1 MLQGTFDR
9 SRPVFIVTERTPNP
23 DAMKFVPHQQLTE
36 GATWSFERKG
46 FDPALSPLAA
56 VLFSVE
62 GVQRVFV
69 APDFVTIIRE
79 ATGRGWDELRYAV
92 IAVLADHLE
101 SGAPIVLAEAK
112 PSAPADEIE
121 DEIRE
126 VLGRHVRPGVAR
138 DGGDVLFDRFDAH
151 SGVLWIR
158 LQGAC
163 GGCPSARQTLKAGVE
178 RLVRRYVP
186 DVVRVEEAQAE
197 TAAEPAG
204 ERLKRWA
211 ARLGQGGDARPRTIF
226 TRNGAMVRGAAAA
239 QTESPAPRQSAFSA
253 PGISG
258 KD

>member
-1 MLQGTFDR
+1 M
-9 SRPVFIVTERTPNP
+9 FIVTERTPNP
-23 DAMKFVPHQQLTE
+23 DAMKFVPHLRLTE
-36 GATWSFERKG
+36 GATWWFERSG

-56 VLFSVE
+56 ALFAIA
-62 GVQRVFV
+62 GVQRVFI
-69 APDFVTIIRE
+69 APDFVTLTRE
-79 ATGRGWDELRYAV
+79 AAGPGWDELRYAV
-92 IAVLADHLE
+92 IAALADHLE

-138 DGGDVLFDRFDAH
+138 DGGDVLFDRFDAD

-186 DVVRVEEAQAE
+186 EVVRVEEASAE
-197 TAAEPAG
+197 LTAEPPG
-204 ERLKRWA
+204 LRLKRWA
-211 ARLGQGGDARPRTIF
+211 EQLGQPVGARPATVF
-226 TRNGAMVRGAAAA
+226 TRSGPGSRPDAGRAAANQPETPA
-239 QTESPAPRQSAFSA
+239 GSAFGPAPL
-253 PGISG
+253 PGE
-258 KD
+258 D

>member
-1 MLQGTFDR
+1 
-9 SRPVFIVTERTPNP
+9 VFIVTERTPNP

-46 FDPALSPLAA
+46 FDPALSPLATA
-56 VLFSVE
+56 LFAVE
-62 GVQRVFV
+62 GVLRVFV
-69 APDFVTIIRE
+69 APDFVTITRE
-79 ATGRGWDELRYAV
+79 ATGPGWDELRYAV

-112 PSAPADEIE
+112 PLAPADDIE

-138 DGGDVLFDRFDAH
+138 DGGDVLFDRFDAD

-178 RLVRRYVP
+178 RLVHRYVP
-186 DVVRVEEAQAE
+186 EVVRVEETSTEQ
-197 TAAEPAG
+197 TVEPPGA
-204 ERLKRWA
+204 RLKRWA
-211 ARLGQGGDARPRTIF
+211 ERLGQGAGPRPGTVF
-226 TRNGAMVRGAAAA
+226 TRSGPASPQADRAAASQPETVA
-239 QTESPAPRQSAFSA
+239 GGVLSQAPI
-253 PGISG
+253 PG